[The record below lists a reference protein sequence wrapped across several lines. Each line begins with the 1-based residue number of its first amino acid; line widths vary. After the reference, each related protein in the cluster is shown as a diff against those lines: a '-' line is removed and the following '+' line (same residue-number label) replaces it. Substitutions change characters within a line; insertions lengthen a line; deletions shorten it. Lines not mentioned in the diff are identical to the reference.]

1 MALQR
6 YGARL
11 CADRPWAV
19 DVTVPGRDRPL
30 SCKVLVEGNAL
41 VPADIDRALG
51 DIGFVRLGYVE
62 PGALVDG
69 AEFDVLDFCPQDAD
83 PDGPSAEQAAVELA
97 LARGTRAVIVSIP
110 ACAADQVRETLAE
123 VLGRGTRQGSW
134 SNASLRFVAHRVDAA
149 TVEVALPASV
159 YERAL
164 GALERAGGHTL
175 DAARR
180 DPIQRLVGL
189 AQQARLSTGPWP
201 APREAL
207 QAALRQA
214 LARPGAEGLAA
225 RDELLDVVGRFV
237 AAHRTATRA
246 DDAEQRRLQAER
258 EGLDGQAE
266 REGLDGQSVGAGLG
280 GPDRATVQDRLD
292 RPAEQGRPGRQA
304 ACPPSTD
311 SSEPVT

>member
-51 DIGFVRLGYVE
+51 DMGFVRTGSIE
-62 PGALVDG
+62 PGDLVDG
-69 AEFDVLDFCPQDAD
+69 AEFDVLDFSPQDAD
-83 PDGPSAEQAAVELA
+83 PDGPSGEQAAAALA

-110 ACAADQVRETLAE
+110 ACEADRVRETLAE
-123 VLGRGTRQGSW
+123 VLGRGNREGSW
-134 SNASLRFVAHRVDAA
+134 SNASLRFVAHSVDAA
-149 TVEVALPASV
+149 TVDVVLPASL

-164 GALERAGGHTL
+164 GALERAGAHSM
-175 DAARR
+175 DEARR
-180 DPIQRLVGL
+180 GPIQRLVAL
-189 AQQARLSTGPWP
+189 AGQARLSTGPWP
-201 APREAL
+201 APRDAL

-214 LARPGAEGLAA
+214 LAQPGAEGLAV

-246 DDAEQRRLQAER
+246 DDAEQQRLQAER
-258 EGLDGQAE
+258 DGLD
-266 REGLDGQSVGAGLG
+266 R
-280 GPDRATVQDRLD
+280 RH
-292 RPAEQGRPGRQA
+292 AEQSALGRQA

-311 SSEPVT
+311 SSDPVT

>member
-11 CADRPWAV
+11 RAGRPWAV
-19 DVTVPGRDRPL
+19 DIAVPGGDRPL
-30 SCKVLVEGNAL
+30 SCNVLAEGDAL
-41 VPADIDRALG
+41 ILADIDLALG
-51 DIGFVRLGYVE
+51 DLGFVRAGFVE

-69 AEFDVLDFCPQDAD
+69 LGFEVIDFCPQDAD
-83 PDGPSAEQAAVELA
+83 PDGPSAEQAAAELA

-110 ACAADQVRETLAE
+110 ACEADRVRETLAE
-123 VLGRGTRQGSW
+123 VLGRRNRQGSS
-134 SNASLRFVAHRVDAA
+134 SNGSLRFVADRVDAA
-149 TVEVALPASV
+149 TVEMVLPASL

-164 GALERAGGHTL
+164 GALERAGAHSA

-180 DPIQRLVGL
+180 DPIQHLLEL
-189 AQQARLSTGPWP
+189 AGAGARLSNGPWP

-214 LARPGAEGLAA
+214 LDRPGAEGLAA

-237 AAHRTATRA
+237 EVHRTATRA
-246 DDAEQRRLQAER
+246 DDAEQRRLQAGR
-258 EGLDGQAE
+258 N
-266 REGLDGQSVGAGLG
+266 
-280 GPDRATVQDRLD
+280 GPDSRH
-292 RPAEQGRPGRQA
+292 AEQSPLGRQA

-311 SSEPVT
+311 SSVPVT